1 MLRAYYEGTP
11 ASFPVQALN
20 AMSPKYWEAGA
31 IGMLD
36 ANGAVVVS
44 DGSSGQIGV
53 LADRRNTTVGI
64 ASQTF
69 LPSNPYGAGSY
80 GDESLFNQPG
90 YGNSL
95 YGTTT
100 NSGITS
106 NNVIPANT
114 IPTTTLL
121 RDETAAN
128 PNVNARY
135 VTVYIRGGQYQT
147 DQYDSTKTYVPNT
160 PLYVMTD
167 GTGRLTNVAA
177 TLPQVGVCLAP
188 VDGNGQLKFELTLV

>member
-11 ASFPVQALN
+11 ASFPVTPFN
-20 AMSPKYWEAGA
+20 ASAPIYWEAGA
-31 IGMLD
+31 IGMID
-36 ANGAVVVS
+36 VNGNVLVS
-44 DGSSGQIGV
+44 DGTGANGRIIGV

-64 ASQTF
+64 SLQTF

-95 YGTTT
+95 YGTTGT
-100 NSGITS
+100 A

-128 PNVNARY
+128 PNVAARF
-135 VTVYIRGGQYQT
+135 VTVYIRGGQYLT
-147 DQYDSTKTYVPNT
+147 DQFDTTQTYVPGAS
-160 PLYVMTD
+160 LYVMGD
-167 GTGRLTNVAA
+167 GSGRLTTVTNSALGV
-177 TLPQVGVCLAP
+177 VGVCLAP
-188 VDGNGQLKFELTLV
+188 KDGNGQLKFELTLV